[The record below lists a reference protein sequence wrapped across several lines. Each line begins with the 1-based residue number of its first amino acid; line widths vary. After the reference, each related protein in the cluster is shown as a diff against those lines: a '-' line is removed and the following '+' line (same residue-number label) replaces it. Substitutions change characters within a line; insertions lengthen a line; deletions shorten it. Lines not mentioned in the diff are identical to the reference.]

1 MDGNNK
7 IIITLLWVVA
17 IVFLLAAQLWVVG
30 AAVVL
35 ILLGALIYNAE
46 FGTRIEKME
55 TNQREF
61 IDAVDYRLDAV
72 VEHIGQMRED
82 LNKGFLT
89 FQEKAKEAASSVESA
104 PDEIKHVDLV
114 KKILDI
120 ENRLHRLDEIVE
132 REEEPS
138 DQV

>member
-61 IDAVDYRLDAV
+61 IDAVDYRLEAV

-82 LNKGFLT
+82 LNKGFLA

-120 ENRLHRLDEIVE
+120 ENRLHRLGEIVE
-132 REEEPS
+132 REEEPA